1 MNLIVSLPFWK
12 CLPLLAIS
20 KNKNKSKIT
29 KASLAPQ
36 NATLPAPN
44 VSPIKIFLSLI
55 KIRKFPYHL
64 WTMVFAVSS
73 AWNALH
79 QLFPLF
85 PPSIVQG
92 SNPHLLC
99 FLHWQADSLLLLH
112 LGSRSTDVRFEFNS
126 ELTYLEQKVRHPF
139 SGVDYSKCNIS

>member
-1 MNLIVSLPFWK
+1 MNLIVSLPCWK

-85 PPSIVQG
+85 PPFYRSGINITVPSSESPLMSTLAKIISQHA
-92 SNPHLLC
+92 SALFDIPLLSSFRDMITTSYPLFINC
-99 FLHWQADSLLLLH
+99 LD
-112 LGSRSTDVRFEFNS
+112 
-126 ELTYLEQKVRHPF
+126 F
-139 SGVDYSKCNIS
+139 SF